1 MEETPQNFNARINEE
16 INAIDASSAEKI
28 IGNYDGSDLQ
38 KNTYLN
44 LENSDRMYKKFI
56 TLTYGSYEN
65 FLRSNKI
72 NEEISI
78 FDPTTDYHLDVS
90 VIKKDAVFK
99 SDHLSAQ
106 ELILESLSGECT
118 VWFIKNNGSTRK
130 VSGTLNPA
138 FMPTSQ
144 WETRV
149 NFFRP
154 LANDRVGIWDTD
166 EQAWK
171 SFYMSRVFKF
181 VRDDT
186 QSIE

>member
-1 MEETPQNFNARINEE
+1 MEESSQKFNARINEE
-16 INAIDASSAEKI
+16 INSIDSSSAEKV
-28 IGNYDGSDLQ
+28 IGNYDGSELQ
-38 KNTYLN
+38 RNTYLN
-44 LENSDRMYKKFI
+44 LENNDRIYKKFI
-56 TLTYGSYEN
+56 ALTYGSYEN
-65 FLRSNKI
+65 FLRTNRI

-90 VIKKDAVFK
+90 VIKKDAIFK

-106 ELILESLSGECT
+106 ELILETLSGECT
-118 VWFIKNNGSTRK
+118 VWFVKNDGSTRK
-130 VSGTLNPA
+130 ISGTLNPSLL
-138 FMPTSQ
+138 PTSQ

-149 NFFRP
+149 GFFRP
-154 LANDRVGIWDTD
+154 LANDRIGIWDIN

-171 SFYMSRVFKF
+171 SFYMGRVFKF